1 MDILVVEDDGEI
13 AEFVSIAF
21 EMAWP
26 DARLTCTHL
35 GKQAIE
41 LVEKENYNLIVL
53 DLGLPDID
61 GYEVLKGI
69 RRLNTTPVII
79 ATVRSGESEIVKGLE
94 YGADDYIVKPFGQ
107 LELVAR
113 GRAVLRRLQESNIY
127 APVIRGPV
135 RLEPGRG
142 ELLCGA
148 RKIHVTRTES
158 LILGLLLQ
166 SPGQLVTYYQLEEVI
181 WGEPGICPNSAD
193 AIRVYVS
200 RLRAKLAGDYQCKI
214 TIRAH
219 AGAGYILSI

>member
-26 DARLTCTHL
+26 DVRLTCTHL

-41 LVEKENYNLIVL
+41 LVENENYNLIVL

-69 RRLNTTPVII
+69 RRLNSTPVII
-79 ATVRSGESEIVKGLE
+79 ATVRSGESDIVKGLE

-113 GRAVLRRLQESNIY
+113 GRAVLRRLHEPNIY
-127 APVIRGPV
+127 SPVIRGPV

-142 ELLCGA
+142 ELVCCN

-166 SPGQLVTYYQLEEVI
+166 SPGHLVTYDQLEEVI

-200 RLRAKLAGDYQCKI
+200 RLRTKLAGDYQCKI

-219 AGAGYILSI
+219 AGAGYILNI